1 MTWTGVVV
9 DDEAVD
15 VVAGV
20 LAVAVVGTVVV
31 LGMVVLPLP
40 VNRPKASSAV
50 SLSSSTGSSNPST
63 TASSVWPIG
72 TEERLILILS
82 TGKALGGRPDTIYS
96 NVPPSPYKSEAG

>member
-31 LGMVVLPLP
+31 LGMVV
-40 VNRPKASSAV
+40 VVVGVVGVVVVVVGMAV
-50 SLSSSTGSSNPST
+50 VVVAVGIVVQTVHC
-63 TASSVWPIG
+63 SSVGQQRWHG
-72 TEERLILILS
+72 W
-82 TGKALGGRPDTIYS
+82 
-96 NVPPSPYKSEAG
+96 